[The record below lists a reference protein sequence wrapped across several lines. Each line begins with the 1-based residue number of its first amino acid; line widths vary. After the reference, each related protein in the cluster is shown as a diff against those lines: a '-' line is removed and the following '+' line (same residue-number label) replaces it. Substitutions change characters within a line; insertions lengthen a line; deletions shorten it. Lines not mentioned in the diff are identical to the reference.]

1 MARAPNGRVS
11 FAGLVD
17 RGSFAELLDRLAART
32 PAPGG
37 GAGGACAL
45 AAGLVEMA
53 ASFAEDAD
61 SAARARDLR
70 ADVLVLAERDGEAYA
85 AALAA
90 RRAGGDVA
98 AAMAGAAEPP
108 LRIAEAAAETAEL
121 AAALAV
127 TGKASLVGDA
137 MTGALLAEA
146 AARAAAR
153 LAEMDLDAAGPAAP
167 PGALAQVHVAARR
180 AATAREQAL
189 GV

>member
-1 MARAPNGRVS
+1 VDPAS
-11 FAGLVD
+11 FE
-17 RGSFAELLDRLAART
+17 ELLDRLAART

-37 GAGGACAL
+37 GAAAAWACAL

-61 SAARARDLR
+61 AAARARELR
-70 ADVLVLAERDGEAYA
+70 AEVLPLAERDGEAYSA
-85 AALAA
+85 VLAA

-121 AAALAV
+121 AAAIAV
-127 TGKASLVGDA
+127 TGKSSLVGDA

-153 LAEMDLDAAGPAAP
+153 LAEMDIDAAGPAAP
-167 PGALAQVHVAARR
+167 AGALAQAHVATRR
-180 AATAREQAL
+180 AASAREQAL
-189 GV
+189 TA

>member
-1 MARAPNGRVS
+1 VE
-11 FAGLVD
+11 FTEV
-17 RGSFAELLDRLAART
+17 LDSLAART

-37 GAGGACAL
+37 GAAAAWACAL

-61 SAARARDLR
+61 TAARARELR
-70 ADVLVLAERDGEAYA
+70 TDVLALADRDGEAYA

-90 RRAGGDVA
+90 RRRQPRDDVEVA

-108 LRIAEAAAETAEL
+108 LLIAEAAAEAAEL
-121 AAALAV
+121 AAAIAV
-127 TGKASLVGDA
+127 AGKPALQGDA

-146 AARAAAR
+146 ATRAAAR

-167 PGALAQVHVAARR
+167 AGAMARAHVATRR
-180 AATAREQAL
+180 AASAREQAL
-189 GV
+189 L